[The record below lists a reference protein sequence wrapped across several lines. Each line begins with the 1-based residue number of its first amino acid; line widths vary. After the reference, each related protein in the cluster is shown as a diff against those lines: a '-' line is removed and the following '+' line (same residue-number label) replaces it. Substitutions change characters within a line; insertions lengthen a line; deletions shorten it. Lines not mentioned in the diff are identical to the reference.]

1 MKTRIHTNTLRKMG
15 LIALFSVSLACF
27 AYINTVDVHSGAK
40 IQESTFVEELTPDS
54 PEVLPDVQLIRKIVR
69 AAFEFMSKTMS

>member
-27 AYINTVDVHSGAK
+27 AYINTVDVHGGAK

>member
-15 LIALFSVSLACF
+15 LITLFSVSLACF
-27 AYINTVDVHSGAK
+27 AYINTVDVQGGAK
-40 IQESTFVEELTPDS
+40 TQESSFVEELTPDS